1 MKKGQ
6 GCTKHTILDKPIY
19 VHVCILI
26 NGQGPVRL
34 QDLEGFRS
42 SFIMNCKHHLLLKGF
57 LLLLAICFIQLGI
70 MSVKKDIIASS
81 SGPQPGKVFAK
92 PHIETFLYTNRLSC
106 SLEDAVLTRQHVPQ
120 NELEDIVKRRAE
132 EYRQHQIRM
141 EADIASLIL
150 APANSPLQ
158 YPITGF
164 TISPL
169 KKSIVPGLALHAQ
182 QRKVYKVSLSVMS
195 GVLSVEDVQDEQ
207 VEGQGQSELII
218 SSSNLTQL
226 NDLLSRVSYTSTVYH
241 IKTSD
246 LVIFSFED
254 HLAMFPITIKRQ
266 SVPVLFDPGNDINS
280 QVTIITKTFLR
291 YEELNILLNSIR
303 KFYPKIKILIADDSI
318 QPRTVSGDNIEHYIM
333 PPAKGWF
340 AGRNLALSQ
349 VETKYFL
356 WVDDD
361 FVFLKDTRIESFV
374 EIMEA
379 VPELDILGG
388 SVIGDPPY
396 FILEYDEG
404 DEEEGGCLSR
414 IYNQFHQPLPG
425 FDDCVLVD
433 GVVNYFLARTDA
445 VRRVGFD
452 PFLKRVA
459 HSEFFMDGLGQ
470 LLVASCGRFPIGH
483 QGHRFERKYIHY
495 RTQTDTDE
503 RKKLSHHFFKNY
515 LKYIKF

>member
-1 MKKGQ
+1 
-6 GCTKHTILDKPIY
+6 
-19 VHVCILI
+19 
-26 NGQGPVRL
+26 
-34 QDLEGFRS
+34 
-42 SFIMNCKHHLLLKGF
+42 MNCKHHLLLKGF

-246 LVIFSFED
+246 L
-254 HLAMFPITIKRQ
+254 
-266 SVPVLFDPGNDINS
+266 
-280 QVTIITKTFLR
+280 
-291 YEELNILLNSIR
+291 
-303 KFYPKIKILIADDSI
+303 
-318 QPRTVSGDNIEHYIM
+318 
-333 PPAKGWF
+333 
-340 AGRNLALSQ
+340 
-349 VETKYFL
+349 
-356 WVDDD
+356 
-361 FVFLKDTRIESFV
+361 
-374 EIMEA
+374 
-379 VPELDILGG
+379 
-388 SVIGDPPY
+388 
-396 FILEYDEG
+396 
-404 DEEEGGCLSR
+404 
-414 IYNQFHQPLPG
+414 
-425 FDDCVLVD
+425 
-433 GVVNYFLARTDA
+433 
-445 VRRVGFD
+445 
-452 PFLKRVA
+452 
-459 HSEFFMDGLGQ
+459 EFFMDGLGQ
-470 LLVASCGRFPIGH
+470 LLVASCERFTIGH
-483 QGHRFERKYIHY
+483 QGHRFEKKYSHY
-495 RTQTDTDE
+495 RTQTDADK

-515 LKYIKF
+515 LKYVKF

>member
-1 MKKGQ
+1 
-6 GCTKHTILDKPIY
+6 
-19 VHVCILI
+19 
-26 NGQGPVRL
+26 
-34 QDLEGFRS
+34 
-42 SFIMNCKHHLLLKGF
+42 
-57 LLLLAICFIQLGI
+57 
-70 MSVKKDIIASS
+70 
-81 SGPQPGKVFAK
+81 
-92 PHIETFLYTNRLSC
+92 
-106 SLEDAVLTRQHVPQ
+106 
-120 NELEDIVKRRAE
+120 
-132 EYRQHQIRM
+132 
-141 EADIASLIL
+141 
-150 APANSPLQ
+150 
-158 YPITGF
+158 
-164 TISPL
+164 
-169 KKSIVPGLALHAQ
+169 
-182 QRKVYKVSLSVMS
+182 MS

-470 LLVASCGRFPIGH
+470 LLVASCERFTIGH
-483 QGHRFERKYIHY
+483 QGHRFEKKYSHY
-495 RTQTDTDE
+495 RTQTDADK

-515 LKYIKF
+515 LKYVKF